1 MLEVRGAH
9 TEEAVVGML
18 VIEGSYRITGARPDG
33 DSVRFYPAD
42 PAQWDLVPGPHRVQ
56 RNSTGGAQL
65 RLDGI
70 DTLETHYIP
79 AHGRETH
86 QPPPFAD
93 AAADALT
100 RWLGFTGVERDAH
113 GTVTASEPDR
123 APGFVLTRGA
133 DLHGRCVA
141 LAGRGPAPAPGGRQH
156 FVDAALVQRTAN
168 FAQLADG
175 LAYPTYYTKL
185 FVELR
190 AAMTAAVQEARTA
203 ANGLWPV
210 DLTATGAKIDGLV
223 SLTETAVVLPKLF
236 RRLADY
242 LVLGAGDPSLAG
254 FKAFLDQRPDRVL
267 IVSKGQFTTL
277 STVVE
282 VADQT
287 VRMTEPP
294 ENLVF
299 EER

>member
-1 MLEVRGAH
+1 M
-9 TEEAVVGML
+9 GML
-18 VIEGSYRITGARPDG
+18 VIEGTYRVTGARPDG

-42 PAQWDLVPGPHRVQ
+42 PTQWDLVPGPHRVR
-56 RNSTGGAQL
+56 RNATGGAQL

-70 DTLETHYIP
+70 DSLETHYIP
-79 AHGRETH
+79 AHGRELH
-86 QPPPFAD
+86 QPPPFPKQ
-93 AAADALT
+93 AADALT
-100 RWLGFTGVERDAH
+100 TWLGFTHVERDAH
-113 GTVTASEPDR
+113 GTVTASEPTQV
-123 APGFVLTRGA
+123 PGYFLTRGA

-141 LAGRGPAPAPGGRQH
+141 LAGRGAAPGPSGQPH
-156 FVDAALVQRTAN
+156 FVDAALLQQTAN
-168 FAQLADG
+168 LAQLADG

-185 FVELR
+185 YVELR
-190 AAMTAAVQEARTA
+190 AAMTTAVQEARTA
-203 ANGLWPV
+203 AKGLWPV
-210 DLTATGAKIDGLV
+210 DLTATGAKIDGLA
-223 SLTETAVVLPKLF
+223 SLTDSAVVLPKLF

-254 FKAFLDQRPDRVL
+254 FRAFLDQRADRVL

-282 VADQT
+282 VTDQT

-299 EER
+299 DER